1 MLEAGFEYSKESQD
15 LLIDYRLAPEKTEI
29 KESMLLNLCKVIAM
43 KNDILV
49 SGVKKPVPT
58 YQILSIIETCNYIY
72 N

>member
-1 MLEAGFEYSKESQD
+1 MLEAGLEYSKESQD

-29 KESMLLNLCKVIAM
+29 KESMLLNTVIAM

>member
-1 MLEAGFEYSKESQD
+1 MLEAELEYSKESQD

-29 KESMLLNLCKVIAM
+29 KESMLLNTVIAM

>member
-1 MLEAGFEYSKESQD
+1 MLEAGLEYSKESQD

-29 KESMLLNLCKVIAM
+29 KESMLLNTVIAM

-49 SGVKKPVPT
+49 SAVKKPVPT